1 MKRPLIATL
10 IIGLVTAI
18 IVAFPFSTSAALEA
32 KIATAI
38 VDLVIGVATG
48 VLVSGAASRS
58 RTYPS
63 ALGATDPYYQPPRYQ
78 GP

>member
-1 MKRPLIATL
+1 MFFGW

-18 IVAFPFSTSAALEA
+18 VVAFPFSTSAALDA

-58 RTYPS
+58 RTYPGLPGGP
-63 ALGATDPYYQPPRYQ
+63 AEPYYQ